1 MSWNNVTYVQ
11 KAPTHRPGAGAFLFL
26 RGSQDHLDWYTSTP
40 SIGFRYVTFHPKR
53 VLAMYERLVDPAAVA
68 AANRFFDDLI
78 GLADPEEDLA
88 DLRPQVEDFRFE
100 VMTNA
105 GMPSTL
111 NQLRGFIWGLTV
123 ARRLSADQCR
133 QLTLRLDKG
142 KDGGWQ

>member
-1 MSWNNVTYVQ
+1 
-11 KAPTHRPGAGAFLFL
+11 
-26 RGSQDHLDWYTSTP
+26 
-40 SIGFRYVTFHPKR
+40 
-53 VLAMYERLVDPAAVA
+53 MYERLVDPAAVA